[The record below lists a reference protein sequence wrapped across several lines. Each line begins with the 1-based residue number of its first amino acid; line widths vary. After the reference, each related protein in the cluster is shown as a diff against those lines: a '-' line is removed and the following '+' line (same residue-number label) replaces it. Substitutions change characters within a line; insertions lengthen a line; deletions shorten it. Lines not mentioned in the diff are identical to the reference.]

1 MGTTTHSTAALHQAA
16 AIQHRMNST
25 FRRDGNTGEAP
36 QQALTN
42 FASTPAGVLMLYVQD
57 EIFDLERKSVGVAI
71 RTSASVREP
80 LHAAFLVTIEDLIAG
95 LAGDAKLPAKFRHRL
110 AGEPQTAVFHPLPN
124 TPSKAAL
131 PPLYGEKC
139 HLCVRYN
146 VLPMSQAAHPVVRSE
161 EILYRTFRRH

>member
-1 MGTTTHSTAALHQAA
+1 MDG
-16 AIQHRMNST
+16 T
-25 FRRDGNTGEAP
+25 FRRDGNAGEPA

-80 LHAAFLVTIEDLIAG
+80 LHAAFLVTIEDLIAV
-95 LAGDAKLPAKFRHRL
+95 LAGDAKLPEKFRHRL

-124 TPSKAAL
+124 TPSKASF
-131 PPLYGEKC
+131 PPL
-139 HLCVRYN
+139 
-146 VLPMSQAAHPVVRSE
+146 
-161 EILYRTFRRH
+161 

>member
-1 MGTTTHSTAALHQAA
+1 MGTTTHSTAAPPQAA

-25 FRRDGNTGEAP
+25 FRRGGNTGEAL

-42 FASTPAGVLMLYVQD
+42 FASPPAGVLMLYVQD

-110 AGEPQTAVFHPLPN
+110 AG
-124 TPSKAAL
+124 
-131 PPLYGEKC
+131 
-139 HLCVRYN
+139 
-146 VLPMSQAAHPVVRSE
+146 
-161 EILYRTFRRH
+161 